1 MYWIVI
7 HHVNHAEEHA
17 MSKTNAER
25 QADFRTKQQSRI
37 NAYVSDE
44 VKNALDEIVK
54 ATDLTQKKALETCIM
69 SMHHVLRMRGKIR

>member
-1 MYWIVI
+1 
-7 HHVNHAEEHA
+7 

-44 VKNALDEIVK
+44 AKNALDEIVK
-54 ATDLTQKKALETCIM
+54 ATEFTQKKTLEMCIM
-69 SMHHVLRMRGKIR
+69 AMHHSLRMRGKIK